1 MISPGGA
8 GSRRAPMSARRLLA
22 RSRSPAV
29 YFHVPVE
36 VQETFLRELR
46 RLRLRPSVLRFR
58 ELLLLFCAAAAG
70 LVLLKG
76 DSWLGLPR
84 RLFGDNLSDQA
95 LRLLMIGTV
104 VLCVA
109 GALVYLLRQ
118 IYRKCGIQHHRF
130 CAPCNAVDSDD
141 KGYCPVCR
149 MVLSEEGGFFF
160 TSYSNEKQ
168 QIERYGLLP
177 SKEA

>member
-1 MISPGGA
+1 M
-8 GSRRAPMSARRLLA
+8 
-22 RSRSPAV
+22 

-36 VQETFLRELR
+36 LQETFLREVR
-46 RLRLRPSVLRFR
+46 RLRLRSSVLRFPV
-58 ELLLLFCAAAAG
+58 LLLLFSAAAAG

-84 RLFGDNLSDQA
+84 RLLGDNLSDQA

-118 IYRKCGIQHHRF
+118 IYRKCSIEHHRF
-130 CAPCNAVDSDD
+130 CAPCNAVDSDE

-149 MVLSEEGGFFF
+149 RVLSEQAGFFF
-160 TSYSNEKQ
+160 TSYSGEKKL
-168 QIERYGLLP
+168 IERHGLLP
-177 SKEA
+177 FKEA

>member
-1 MISPGGA
+1 M
-8 GSRRAPMSARRLLA
+8 
-22 RSRSPAV
+22 
-29 YFHVPVE
+29 YFRVPTE
-36 VQETFLRELR
+36 LQETFLREAR
-46 RLRLRPSVLRFR
+46 RLRLRLSVLRFPF
-58 ELLLLFCAAAAG
+58 LLLLFSAATAG

-84 RLFGDNLSDQA
+84 RLLGDNLSDQA
-95 LRLLMIGTV
+95 LRLLMIGMV

-118 IYRKCGIQHHRF
+118 IYRKCSIEHHRF

-149 MVLSEEGGFFF
+149 LVLSEEGGFFF
-160 TSYSNEKQ
+160 TSYSDEKKL
-168 QIERYGLLP
+168 IERHGLLP
-177 SKEA
+177 SKQA

>member
-1 MISPGGA
+1 M
-8 GSRRAPMSARRLLA
+8 
-22 RSRSPAV
+22 
-29 YFHVPVE
+29 YFRVPTE
-36 VQETFLRELR
+36 LQETFLREVR
-46 RLRLRPSVLRFR
+46 RLRLRSSVLGFPF
-58 ELLLLFCAAAAG
+58 LLLLFSAAAAG
-70 LVLLKG
+70 LVLRKG

-84 RLFGDNLSDQA
+84 RLLGDKLSDQA
-95 LRLLMIGTV
+95 LQLLMIGV
-104 VLCVA
+104 AVLCVA

-118 IYRKCGIQHHRF
+118 IYRKCNIEHHRF

-160 TSYSNEKQ
+160 TSYSNEKKL
-168 QIERYGLLP
+168 IERHGLLP

>member
-1 MISPGGA
+1 M
-8 GSRRAPMSARRLLA
+8 
-22 RSRSPAV
+22 
-29 YFHVPVE
+29 YFRVPTE
-36 VQETFLRELR
+36 LQETFLREVR
-46 RLRLRPSVLRFR
+46 QLRLRSSVLRFPV
-58 ELLLLFCAAAAG
+58 LLLVFCAAAAG

-84 RLFGDNLSDQA
+84 GWLGDKLSDQVF
-95 LRLLMIGTV
+95 RLLMMGTV

-118 IYRKCGIQHHRF
+118 IYRKCSIEHHRF

-149 MVLSEEGGFFF
+149 LVLSEEGGFFF
-160 TSYSNEKQ
+160 TSYSDEKKL
-168 QIERYGLLP
+168 IERHGLQP

>member
-1 MISPGGA
+1 MPP
-8 GSRRAPMSARRLLA
+8 RF
-22 RSRSPAV
+22 PAM
-29 YFHVPVE
+29 YFRVPTE
-36 VQETFLRELR
+36 LQETFLREVR
-46 RLRLRPSVLRFR
+46 RLRLRSSVLRFPF
-58 ELLLLFCAAAAG
+58 LLLLFSAATAG

-84 RLFGDNLSDQA
+84 RLLGDNLSDQA

-118 IYRKCGIQHHRF
+118 TYRKCSIEHHRF

-149 MVLSEEGGFFF
+149 LVLSEEGGFFF
-160 TSYSNEKQ
+160 TSYSDEKKL
-168 QIERYGLLP
+168 IERHGLLP
-177 SKEA
+177 SKQA

>member
-1 MISPGGA
+1 M
-8 GSRRAPMSARRLLA
+8 
-22 RSRSPAV
+22 
-29 YFHVPVE
+29 YFRVPTE
-36 VQETFLRELR
+36 LQETFLREVR
-46 RLRLRPSVLRFR
+46 RLRLRSSVLRFPF
-58 ELLLLFCAAAAG
+58 LLLLFSAAG
-70 LVLLKG
+70 LVLLQG

-95 LRLLMIGTV
+95 LRLLMIGTIM
-104 VLCVA
+104 LCVA
-109 GALVYLLRQ
+109 GALIYLLRQ

-160 TSYSNEKQ
+160 TSYSDEKKL
-168 QIERYGLLP
+168 IERYGLLP